1 MQIVAF
7 KPKVPILLVTGFL
20 GSGKTSLLSEILRR
34 CAGRKRVA
42 VVQNEFAQSSIDGE
56 ILREVKSEFVIREL
70 NTGSIFCS
78 CLFSQFK
85 EVLKELSQSDGV
97 DMVIVEATG
106 IADPIAI
113 AQLME
118 DKAVSERY
126 YLSRIISVVDAPR
139 FMSVLVNIIG
149 VRHQVQVADLVVVN
163 KVDLVSEEMLSQVRE
178 RIAEINPVAKVA
190 ECSYAQIDI
199 DDLFSGDLSAVIER
213 KELRGELTKC
223 GDGGYISRCYKS
235 TSLCSRVNLNRFL
248 SSLDDQVLRVKGYIA
263 LDSGESVMVQYVPGQ
278 IVVAPARK
286 TIGYCE
292 LISIGFAAPDFKL
305 LE

>member
-20 GSGKTSLLSEILRR
+20 GSGKTSLLSEVLRSY
-34 CAGRKRVA
+34 AGKKRVA

-70 NTGSIFCS
+70 NTGSIFCA

-85 EVLKELSQSDGV
+85 NVLKELSQSGGV
-97 DMVIVEATG
+97 DIVIVEATG

-118 DKAVSERY
+118 DEVLSERY

-139 FMSVLVNIIG
+139 FLSVLVNILG

-163 KVDLVSEEMLSQVRE
+163 KVDLVAADTLAQVRG
-178 RIAEINPVAKVA
+178 RIAEINPVAKVV
-190 ECSYAQIDI
+190 ECSYAKFDTEE
-199 DDLFSGDLSAVIER
+199 LFNGDLSAIVER
-213 KELRGELTKC
+213 DDLRGELTKC
-223 GDGGYISRCYKS
+223 GEGGYISKCYKS
-235 TSLCSRVNLNRFL
+235 TSLCSRERLDAFL
-248 SSLDDQVLRVKGYIA
+248 SSLDDQILRVKGYVA

-278 IVVAPARK
+278 IVVAPARQ